1 MYTAIV
7 YPILLSVPMST
18 AHGMQRVDSTNPSKA
33 ARESNVSRD
42 GKWKSF
48 PRIPCL
54 LMYIPSGTF
63 FGRAK
68 IAGKIIRQSLDTDV
82 FTTAKL
88 RLGDFL
94 KDRRKRALRPV
105 VGVFSE
111 ARASYEAALSADHA
125 LKEASKHYRRNCIK
139 ALLRTWPELDASSP
153 AKITETDCRAWASRF
168 ATEYDEQFF
177 NNTLSTLRQI
187 LERAGLGR
195 DDNPAFKVKRLGVK
209 PKELKLPEPAQFE
222 ALLHTIETAGARQS
236 HHCADFV
243 RFLAFSG
250 CRLTEAREVT
260 WLDVDLA
267 RQEIRV
273 HTAKRAKTSGTA
285 TVRLVPI
292 IPPMRELLE
301 RLKSANPPH
310 HAPVCHVGECEKSLT
325 RACRVLGIPRITHH
339 DLRHLFATRCIESG
353 VDIPTVARWLGHVD
367 GGALAMKV
375 YGHLRSQHSQEMA
388 TKVKF

>member
-1 MYTAIV
+1 MY
-7 YPILLSVPMST
+7 L
-18 AHGMQRVDSTNPSKA
+18 
-33 ARESNVSRD
+33 
-42 GKWKSF
+42 
-48 PRIPCL
+48 
-54 LMYIPSGTF
+54 PSGTF

-68 IAGKIIRQSLDTDV
+68 IAGRIIRQSLETSV

-94 KDRRKRALRPV
+94 KNQRKPVLRPV

-111 ARASYEAALSADHA
+111 ARTLYEGHLNADHA
-125 LKEASKHYRRNCIK
+125 LKESSRNYRRNCIK
-139 ALLRTWPELDASSP
+139 ALLRTWPNLDALPP
-153 AKITETDCRAWASRF
+153 AKITEADCHAWASKF
-168 ATEYDEQFF
+168 AEEYDEQFF
-177 NNTLSTLRQI
+177 NNTLSTLRHI

-209 PKELKLPEPAQFE
+209 PKELRLPEASHFE
-222 ALLHTIETAGARQS
+222 ALLRAIETAGARQS
-236 HHCADFV
+236 QHCADFT

-250 CRLTEAREVT
+250 CRLSEARQVT
-260 WLDVDLA
+260 WSDVDLA

-273 HTAKRAKTSGTA
+273 QTAKRAKTSGA
-285 TVRLVPI
+285 ASMRIVPI

-301 RLKSANPPH
+301 RLKSANPSPN
-310 HAPVCHVGECEKSLT
+310 APVCRVGECEKSLT
-325 RACRVLGIPRITHH
+325 RACKLLGIPRITHH

-353 VDIPTVARWLGHVD
+353 VDIPTVSRWLGHAD

-388 TKVKF
+388 KRVKF